1 MYWEFELKSLQNTL
15 LTKGDWQNHEV
26 KLVNNH
32 LIIFKEYLLILIVLV
47 SVAMWLSLV
56 AQGGDSSL
64 RFVGFSLSWVP
75 LLASLVA
82 QMVENLPVM
91 GETWIWSLGQED
103 PLEETM
109 ATHSIILAWR
119 IPWTAEPGRLES
131 IGLQGAGHDWA
142 TNTFIFTPIVAHGF
156 SWFAACGILLD
167 QGSNHFPML

>member
-91 GETWIWSLGQED
+91 GET
-103 PLEETM
+103 
-109 ATHSIILAWR
+109 
-119 IPWTAEPGRLES
+119 
-131 IGLQGAGHDWA
+131 
-142 TNTFIFTPIVAHGF
+142 
-156 SWFAACGILLD
+156 
-167 QGSNHFPML
+167 